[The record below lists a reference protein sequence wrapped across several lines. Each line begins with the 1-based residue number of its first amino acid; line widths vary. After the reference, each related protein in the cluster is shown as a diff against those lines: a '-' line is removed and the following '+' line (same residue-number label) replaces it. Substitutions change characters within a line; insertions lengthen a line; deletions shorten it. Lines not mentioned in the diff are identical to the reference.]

1 MKELLAAATRVDF
14 PDGSGAEVELW
25 WSPDRV
31 PEAEVFA
38 AMVVLR
44 DGYGRCAVAWSPRR
58 QEWGIP
64 GGVREPGESVDECA
78 VREVEEETG
87 VLLDSGTLRPCG
99 FERFTPHTDVG
110 RWPVGGGC
118 MQLYRAE
125 VDGSPELA
133 ATFDDAVDPQWL
145 TVTEFEV
152 RAGSRFW
159 WPLVAAAITA
169 P

>member
-1 MKELLAAATRVDF
+1 MSELLAPATRVDF
-14 PDGSGAEVELW
+14 PDGSGADVELW
-25 WSPDRV
+25 WSGDPV
-31 PEAEVFA
+31 PESEVFA

-44 DGYGRCAVAWSPRR
+44 DGRGRCAVAWSPRR

-64 GGVREPGESVDECA
+64 GGVREPGESVLECA
-78 VREVEEETG
+78 VREVHEEMG
-87 VLLDSGTLRPCG
+87 VRLVAEALRPCG
-99 FERFTPHTDVG
+99 FERFAPATDAG

-118 MQLYRAE
+118 MQLYRAA
-125 VDGSPELA
+125 VAGSPELA
-133 ATFDDAVDPQWL
+133 ASFDDAVDPQWL
-145 TVTEFEV
+145 TVPEFEL